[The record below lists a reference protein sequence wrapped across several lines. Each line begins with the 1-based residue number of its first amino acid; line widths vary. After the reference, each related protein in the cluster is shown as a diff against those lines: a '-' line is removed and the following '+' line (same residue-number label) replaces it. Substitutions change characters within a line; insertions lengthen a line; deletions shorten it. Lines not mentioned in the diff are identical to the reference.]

1 MYSDITG
8 VILAGGKSTRMGT
21 NKSFLKIGNQTI
33 IERIVELMKSIFSEV
48 IIITNSP
55 DEYKFLNLPLF
66 EDIYKW
72 KGPLAGIH
80 SALVH
85 SKAEKIFVLS
95 CDVPL
100 MRKEMIEYIVE
111 YNSNKPIIFC
121 EAAGYHQPLV
131 GVYSKKILSEI
142 EHFISNNELSDRSFH
157 KFLDSVDH
165 EIIYPQNLPF
175 YKDEIFF
182 NVNKV
187 EDYNELLRL
196 VKSLKIV

>member
-8 VILAGGKSTRMGT
+8 VILAGGKSSRMGT

-55 DEYKFLNLPLF
+55 DEYRFLNLPLF

-85 SKAEKIFVLS
+85 SATEKLFVLS

-100 MRKEMIEYIVE
+100 MSREMIEYIVNYKSE
-111 YNSNKPIIFC
+111 KPIVFC

-131 GVYSKKILSEI
+131 GVYSKVILDEVEKFIASFEINDKSFHQFLKILMQKL
-142 EHFISNNELSDRSFH
+142 FIRRNCLSI
-157 KFLDSVDH
+157 KMNYFLM
-165 EIIYPQNLPF
+165 
-175 YKDEIFF
+175 
-182 NVNKV
+182 
-187 EDYNELLRL
+187 
-196 VKSLKIV
+196 

>member
-8 VILAGGKSTRMGT
+8 VILAGGKSSRMGT

-33 IERIVELMKSIFSEV
+33 IERISDLMKSIFSEV

-55 DEYKFLNLPLF
+55 DEYKFLNIPIF

-85 SKAEKIFVLS
+85 SATEKIFVLS

-100 MRKEMIEYIVE
+100 MSREMVEYIVNYKCE
-111 YNSNKPIIFC
+111 KPIVFC

-131 GVYSKKILSEI
+131 GVYSKVILSEV
-142 EHFISNNELSDRSFH
+142 ENFISTTEVSDKSFH
-157 KFLDSVDH
+157 HFLKTVEA
-165 EIIYPQNLPF
+165 EIIHPEKLSF
-175 YKDEIFF
+175 YKDELFF
-182 NVNKV
+182 NVNRP
-187 EDYNELLRL
+187 EDFE
-196 VKSLKIV
+196 KLKKIFIHNN

>member
-8 VILAGGKSTRMGT
+8 VILAGGKSSRMGT

-33 IERIVELMKSIFSEV
+33 IERIADLMKSVFSEV
-48 IIITNSP
+48 ILITNTP
-55 DEYKFLNLPLF
+55 EEYPFLNLPTF

-85 SKAEKIFVLS
+85 SKTEKIFVLS

-100 MRKEMIEYIVE
+100 MSKEMIEYIVE
-111 YNSNKPIIFC
+111 YNSDKPIIFC

-131 GVYSKKILSEI
+131 GVYSKVILSEV
-142 EHFISNNELSDRSFH
+142 EDFISTTEVSDKSFH
-157 KFLDSVDH
+157 HFLKSVEA
-165 EIIYPQNLPF
+165 EIIHPEKLSF
-175 YKDEIFF
+175 YKDELFF
-182 NVNKV
+182 NVNRP
-187 EDYNELLRL
+187 EDFEQ
-196 VKSLKIV
+196 LKKIFIHNN